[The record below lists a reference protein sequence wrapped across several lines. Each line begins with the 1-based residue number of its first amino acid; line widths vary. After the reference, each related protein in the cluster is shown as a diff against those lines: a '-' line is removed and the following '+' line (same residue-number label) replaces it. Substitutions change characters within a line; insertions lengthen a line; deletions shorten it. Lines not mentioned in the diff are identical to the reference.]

1 MDLPKYSTDAMMNI
15 NNMLFSGV
23 CLNSV
28 ALRQR
33 MMFRTKKN
41 TNQKPTRH
49 REKHRKN
56 VVIMTCISSLAGYA
70 IKLNSFS
77 SVHSSLWIPIMMYI

>member
-1 MDLPKYSTDAMMNI
+1 MDLPKYSTDAMKNI

-33 MMFRTKKN
+33 MTFRTKKIQTKSPPDTERN
-41 TNQKPTRH
+41 TVKT
-49 REKHRKN
+49 
-56 VVIMTCISSLAGYA
+56 L
-70 IKLNSFS
+70 
-77 SVHSSLWIPIMMYI
+77 